1 MDESSSGGYL
11 LLDREKPKPLSSSS
25 SESQSTSPSDP
36 YNLIYFSLLLAGIA
50 FLLPYNSFVIA
61 VDYFQSRYPSTT
73 IIFDISTIYILM
85 AFITVIMNNVLVEA
99 IPLFWRINFGYGLSF
114 LVLVFVTIV
123 EISAQLGGYKLNLMA
138 VAIVAIGSTVQQSS
152 FYGYTSMLPKRYT
165 HSVMIGES
173 MAGLIVSANRI
184 TTKLLFPNDEKFNTI
199 LFFSISIAIVIICG
213 IIHSL
218 ILPKTDFIKFYINS
232 CASSASNVMQI
243 SQNESLG
250 LKEMF
255 RNNDSEYEG
264 NKFGVL
270 SIDTDDYCKL
280 NSESSG
286 RVSKIS
292 GRISKLSL
300 ERESNSPI
308 FQRQVSMISRSES
321 TDFVLPFGIDDEE
334 LSFEESLK
342 NVELDSLKNNVEN
355 SFDDNFYVKIEEK
368 QTFFKRSF
376 KWYAFRVMFKK
387 FFKD

>member
-11 LLDREKPKPLSSSS
+11 LLDREKPKPLSSGN
-25 SESQSTSPSDP
+25 QSTSPSDP

-50 FLLPYNSFVIA
+50 FLLPYNSFVTA

-73 IIFDISTIYILM
+73 IIFDMSTIYILM

-184 TTKLLFPNDEKFNTI
+184 TTKLLFPNDEKLNTV

-218 ILPKTDFIKFYINS
+218 VLPKTDFIKFYINS

-243 SQNESLG
+243 NQNESLG

-255 RNNDSEYEG
+255 RNNDSEYG
-264 NKFGVL
+264 RNKFGVL

-280 NSESSG
+280 NGESSG

-308 FQRQVSMISRSES
+308 FQRQVSTISRSES

-342 NVELDSLKNNVEN
+342 NVELDNSKNNVED
-355 SFDDNFYVKIEEK
+355 SFDDNFYIKIEEK
-368 QTFFKRSF
+368 QTFFKRNF
-376 KWYAFRVMFKK
+376 KWYAFRVMF
-387 FFKD
+387 